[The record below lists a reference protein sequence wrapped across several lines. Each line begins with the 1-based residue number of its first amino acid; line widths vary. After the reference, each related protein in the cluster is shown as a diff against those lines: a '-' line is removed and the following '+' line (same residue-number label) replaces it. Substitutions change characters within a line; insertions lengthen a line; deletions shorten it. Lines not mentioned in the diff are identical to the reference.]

1 MDLREKQSNSRHPWE
16 LARACF
22 CLDLIERE
30 NSKVPLRVLDVG
42 AGDLY
47 FLHKV
52 HEKFN
57 PKTIAAVDM
66 AFDKN
71 NKKDGEIDL
80 YTSLDDIQEEEKFN
94 IILLMDVLEHVK
106 DDVSFFKRFYRA
118 EHLLIQRQS
127 LLSRFRL
134 FNFYFLLTDIF
145 LLHFRRY
152 TNTTLRRLIHEAG
165 LRVEECSYFFV
176 SLLVLRIISKSVE
189 IIQ

>member
-30 NSKVPLRVLDVG
+30 NSKAPLRVLDVG

-52 HEKFN
+52 HEKFK

-71 NKKDGEIDL
+71 NKKDGEIDV

-106 DDVSFFKRFYRA
+106 DDVSFLKD
-118 EHLLIQRQS
+118 LQS
-127 LLSRFRL
+127 RTFIDPEAIFIITVPAFQFL
-134 FNFYFLLTDIF
+134 FSSHDIF
-145 LLHFRRY
+145 LLHF
-152 TNTTLRRLIHEAG
+152 L
-165 LRVEECSYFFV
+165 
-176 SLLVLRIISKSVE
+176 
-189 IIQ
+189 